1 MSKSPTQL
9 PNCLKR
15 AEIILLIVFMISSV
29 KYALILYRFL
39 PSLNM
44 NNVAGKIY
52 LGR

>member
-1 MSKSPTQL
+1 MSKSSIQL
-9 PNCLKR
+9 PNCLRR
-15 AEIILLIVFMISSV
+15 AETILLIVFMMSSV
-29 KYALILYRFL
+29 KYALILYHFL